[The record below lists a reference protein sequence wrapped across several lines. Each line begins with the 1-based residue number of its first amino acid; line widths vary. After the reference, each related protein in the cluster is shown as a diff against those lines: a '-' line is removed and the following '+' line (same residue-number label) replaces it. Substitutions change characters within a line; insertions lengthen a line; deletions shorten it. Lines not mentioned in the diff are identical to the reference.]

1 MAHDGPC
8 FLGHGLDV
16 FGFRHRQMPILRKR
30 KLHLGMGMPK
40 CLAYE
45 CGVARVSLL
54 SNWVVGCCRELH

>member
-1 MAHDGPC
+1 
-8 FLGHGLDV
+8 
-16 FGFRHRQMPILRKR
+16 MPILRKR

-45 CGVARVSLL
+45 CGVARVILL